1 MIASAVAKMIAST
14 ITYPHEV
21 IRSHM
26 HVHGLGPFRGIFT
39 LTANIYRDGGMT
51 AFYRGCGTN
60 LIRTTP
66 AAAITFTSFELVSRE
81 IEKIL
86 EAARSEN

>member
-1 MIASAVAKMIAST
+1 
-14 ITYPHEV
+14 
-21 IRSHM
+21 
-26 HVHGLGPFRGIFT
+26 VHGLGPFRGIGT
-39 LTANIYRDGGMT
+39 IASRILKEGGIT

-81 IEKIL
+81 IEKL
-86 EAARSEN
+86 VVAASEAGDEG